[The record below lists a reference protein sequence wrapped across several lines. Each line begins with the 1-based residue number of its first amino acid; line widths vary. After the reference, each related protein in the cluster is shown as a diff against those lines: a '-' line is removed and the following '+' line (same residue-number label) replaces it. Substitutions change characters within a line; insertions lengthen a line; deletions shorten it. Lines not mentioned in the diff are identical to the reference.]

1 MGKIIYP
8 SITTPVNTAKHLRY
22 ILLLRKSFG
31 YPGQLTVIKTL
42 SLDLQQTE
50 QARQLLANL
59 ALPTERIKMTGL
71 VIHHMQPVSDIYHP
85 KTNTAA
91 PGVFYLYSCRAKKC
105 QLNKLWANIK
115 SPVDQ
120 LVLTSAHLPHEVLHS
135 TCAQIAQKLAAPRA
149 QSMNITASVF
159 F

>member
-1 MGKIIYP
+1 
-8 SITTPVNTAKHLRY
+8 
-22 ILLLRKSFG
+22 
-31 YPGQLTVIKTL
+31 
-42 SLDLQQTE
+42 
-50 QARQLLANL
+50 
-59 ALPTERIKMTGL
+59 MTGL

-159 F
+159 FWGKRLKSTTVCLKNNSPEFLTRFLYPQKPHSPPKIQQNRDRRKITELLRKVQLV